1 MKYINAA
8 EILPEKLLKELQT
21 YIEGEVLYIPKTSTK
36 KQWGSLNGSRLFYLE
51 RNKEIQRLYK
61 EGHSIDVLMS
71 SRSRCRL
78 LLQRT
83 AVWH

>member
-61 EGHSIDVLMS
+61 EGHSIDVLAKRYGLAYS
-71 SRSRCRL
+71 IIKKIIYR
-78 LLQRT
+78 
-83 AVWH
+83 

>member
-36 KQWGSLNGSRLFYLE
+36 KQCGSINGSRLFYLE

-61 EGHSIDVLMS
+61 EGLSIDVLAKRYGLAYS
-71 SRSRCRL
+71 TIKKIIYR
-78 LLQRT
+78 
-83 AVWH
+83 

>member
-36 KQWGSLNGSRLFYLE
+36 KQWGSLNGSRLLYLE

-61 EGHSIDVLMS
+61 EGHSIDVLAKRYGLAYS
-71 SRSRCRL
+71 TIKKIIYR
-78 LLQRT
+78 
-83 AVWH
+83 

>member
-21 YIEGEVLYIPKTSTK
+21 YIEGEVLYIPKASTK

-61 EGHSIDVLMS
+61 EGHSIDVLAKRYGLAHS
-71 SRSRCRL
+71 TIKKIIYR
-78 LLQRT
+78 
-83 AVWH
+83 

>member
-36 KQWGSLNGSRLFYLE
+36 KQWGSVNGSRLFYLE

-61 EGHSIDVLMS
+61 EGHSIDALAKRYGLAYS
-71 SRSRCRL
+71 TIKKIIYR
-78 LLQRT
+78 
-83 AVWH
+83 